1 MPEYWLRNGDNE
13 RMGSTGPA
21 SPAVNRVPGGR
32 PGHPV
37 AGLARR
43 AVRAPVTG
51 RALRELAFCAIEGPL
66 GLSVLVAVFA
76 LPALG
81 LLAALLAG
89 GGAGTAGGHPR
100 GAVTAYGL
108 VFVPLLLSLLVLV
121 PSGARRF
128 AAVHRGLAARLL
140 GEPIP
145 GPPPVRHG
153 RGPARWLAATVR
165 DGPGWR
171 AAAYLLVK
179 LPLAVAELYAVFLA
193 AAGLANLTYP
203 FWWPFFRNHPPG
215 VRLGPVGALTPFGTL
230 WVATFPGTFAVFAA
244 GAAMILASPWLA
256 RGASTADRWLIR
268 GMLGPGK
275 LAQRVAD
282 LEQARALAVD
292 DSAAM
297 LRRLERDLHDGAQV
311 RLATLAMNLG
321 MAKEK
326 LGEDGE
332 VPDADAVRELLDAAH
347 RGAKDALTELRG
359 LARGIHPA
367 ALDNGLADALA
378 TLAAGSA
385 IPVDLQVRVPVRP
398 ARAIETIGYFCVAEL
413 LANAAKH
420 SSATRIEIRVTGRE
434 DVLVLEVSD
443 DGTGGADPARGSG
456 LAGLAQRV
464 AVVDGRLDIVSPPGG
479 PTRIS
484 AELPLRVS
492 TS

>member
-1 MPEYWLRNGDNE
+1 
-13 RMGSTGPA
+13 MGGTGRA
-21 SPAVNRVPGGR
+21 SPAANQVPGNR
-32 PGHPV
+32 PGHLV
-37 AGLARR
+37 AGHARQ
-43 AVRAPVTG
+43 ALRAPVTG

-66 GLSVLVAVFA
+66 GLSVLVAVVA
-76 LPALG
+76 LPALVP
-81 LLAALLAG
+81 LAALLG
-89 GGAGTAGGHPR
+89 GVTHPR
-100 GAVTAYGL
+100 EPVPAVG
-108 VFVPLLLSLLVLV
+108 VFVILVLLCLLA
-121 PSGARRF
+121 PWGARRL

-140 GEPIP
+140 GERII
-145 GPPPVRHG
+145 GPPPLRRG
-153 RGPARWLAATVR
+153 RGPIRWLAATLR

-179 LPLAVAELYAVFLA
+179 LPVAVAELYAAFLA

-203 FWWPFFRNHPPG
+203 FWWPLFRNHPSS

-230 WVATFPGTFAVFAA
+230 WVATFPGTFVVLAV
-244 GAAMILASPWLA
+244 GVAMILVSPWVA
-256 RGASTADRWLIR
+256 RAASTADRWLIR
-268 GMLGPGK
+268 GMLGPGQ

-311 RLATLAMNLG
+311 WLATLAMNLG
-321 MAKEK
+321 MAREK
-326 LGEDGE
+326 LGEDGG
-332 VPDADAVRELLDAAH
+332 VPDPDAVRELVDAAH
-347 RGAKDALTELRG
+347 RGAKDALAELRS
-359 LARGIHPA
+359 LARGIHPPT
-367 ALDNGLADALA
+367 LDNGLADALA

-385 IPVDLQVRVPVRP
+385 IPVDLQVQVPVRP
-398 ARAIETIGYFCVAEL
+398 TQAIETIGYFCVAEL

-443 DGTGGADPARGSG
+443 DGTGGADPAGGSG

-479 PTRIS
+479 PTRIT
-484 AELPLRVS
+484 AELPLRA
-492 TS
+492 

>member
-1 MPEYWLRNGDNE
+1 MRNGDNE
-13 RMGSTGPA
+13 HMGSA
-21 SPAVNRVPGGR
+21 SPATPAANGMPGGR
-32 PGHPV
+32 PGHPL

-43 AVRAPVTG
+43 LLRAPVTG

-66 GLSVLVAVFA
+66 GLAVLAAVVA

-89 GGAGTAGGHPR
+89 GGARTAAAHPGTQPPGPLSVSG
-100 GAVTAYGL
+100 VVLLL
-108 VFVPLLLSLLVLV
+108 VLLSLLVLA
-121 PSGARRF
+121 PPAARRL
-128 AAVHRGLAARLL
+128 AAVHRGLVARLL
-140 GEPIP
+140 GERIA
-145 GPPPVRHG
+145 GPSPLRHG
-153 RGPARWLAATVR
+153 RGPARWLAATLR

-179 LPLAVAELYAVFLA
+179 LPVAVAEVYAAFLA

-203 FWWPFFRNHPPG
+203 FWWPLFRNHPPG

-230 WVATFPGTFAVFAA
+230 WVATFPGTFAAFAA
-244 GAAMILASPWLA
+244 GVAMILASPWVA
-256 RGASTADRWLIR
+256 RAGSAADRWLIR
-268 GMLGPGK
+268 GMLGPGR

-326 LGEDGE
+326 LGGDGE
-332 VPDADAVRELLDAAH
+332 VPDPAAVRELLDAAH
-347 RGAKDALTELRG
+347 RGAKDALAELRS

-385 IPVDLQVRVPVRP
+385 IPVDLQVQVPVRP
-398 ARAIETIGYFCVAEL
+398 TEAIETIAYFCVAEL

-434 DVLVLEVSD
+434 DTLVLEVGD

-479 PTRIS
+479 PTRIT
-484 AELPLRVS
+484 AELPLRA
-492 TS
+492 